1 MVLIILKFICK
12 IFRIFQKLIIIPK
25 KKRGVDMSQAQ
36 VPENIGCENPDCI
49 AKDDCKRQ
57 VIAKDGTA
65 VEVKTFGGTAQKKC
79 GKFLE
84 K

>member
-1 MVLIILKFICK
+1 MAYC
-12 IFRIFQKLIIIPK
+12 QKLTIISK
-25 KKRGVDMSQAQ
+25 KYGVSMAQ
-36 VPENIGCENPDCI
+36 VPADVGCLNEVCI
-49 AKDDCKRQ
+49 AKDECKRQ

-65 VEVKTFGGTAQKKC
+65 REIQEFGGSAVKKC